1 MLRLPS
7 LVPVSGRFV
16 IAALAGVLL
25 VAAPPRPTH
34 AADAIVLG
42 VPTSVGFLEGGES
55 LKAAQLAAE
64 EINARG
70 GVAVGGEKRML
81 QIEAIDI
88 RDAAPGVP
96 VPEALLGI
104 EKIILD
110 KKVSAIVVGPFRSEA
125 LLASMD
131 LIAKHRTP
139 LLASIAMTPAFKK
152 KIAEDPK
159 YKYGFRTSLDAAYL
173 IQYLAGAM
181 AFIGKEFGFKKVFIM
196 EQDVLWAQATGK
208 AMEGWFGQNG
218 WQVVGHEAYPTG
230 ASDFSAGLLKARQT
244 GAQVI
249 LPVFD
254 MPQSGILVKQWNGM
268 KVPAL
273 MAGFISPLAGPSAFK
288 TFEGH
293 INGAINAIF
302 ELGNIPSPK
311 VPRSQTFYD
320 AYRKRWG
327 KEIESGH
334 GPAPAYESV
343 YLLSEAITRA
353 GKVDPEAIVETLEKA
368 DREGVMGRVRF
379 GKDHQV
385 VFGLDPKE
393 TATAAVYQW
402 QDGKRV
408 IVFPEALAEAK
419 IQLPAGL
426 KAAK

>member
-1 MLRLPS
+1 MLRLAPLVPS
-7 LVPVSGRFV
+7 LASVVL
-16 IAALAGVLL
+16 AAML
-25 VAAPPRPTH
+25 VAAPPRPAV

-55 LKAAQLAAE
+55 LKATQLAAE

-70 GVAVGGEKRML
+70 GVAIGGAKRML
-81 QIEAIDI
+81 QVEALDI

-110 KKVSAIVVGPFRSEA
+110 KKVNAIVVGPFRSEA
-125 LLASMD
+125 LLAGMD
-131 LIAKHRTP
+131 LISKHRVP

-152 KIAEDPK
+152 KIAEDPR

-173 IQYLAGAM
+173 IQYLSGAM
-181 AFIGKEFGFKKVFIM
+181 AFIGKEFGFKKVFVM

-208 AMEGWFGQNG
+208 AMEAWFGRNG
-218 WQVVGHEAYPTG
+218 WEVVGHEAYPTG
-230 ASDFSAGLLKARQT
+230 ASDFSAGLLKARQA

-254 MPQSGILVKQWNGM
+254 MPQSGILVKQWNSM

-273 MAGFISPLAGPSAFK
+273 MAGFISPLAGPGAWK

-293 INGAINAIF
+293 VNGAINAIF

-311 VPRSQTFYD
+311 VPRSQTFYE

-343 YLLSEAITRA
+343 YLLADALTRA
-353 GKVDPEAIVETLEKA
+353 GKADPEAIVEALEKA
-368 DREGVMGRVRF
+368 DREGAMGRVRF

-402 QDGKRV
+402 RDGKRV

-426 KAAK
+426 KPAK

>member
-1 MLRLPS
+1 MLRLLAS
-7 LVPVSGRFV
+7 LVSLAAAVLVSSALP
-16 IAALAGVLL
+16 AAGAE
-25 VAAPPRPTH
+25 P
-34 AADAIVLG
+34 IVLG
-42 VPTSVGFLEGGES
+42 VPTSLGFLEGGES
-55 LKAAQLAAE
+55 LKAATLAAE

-70 GVAVGGEKRML
+70 GVPVGGEKRPL
-81 QIEAIDI
+81 KIESLDL

-96 VPEALLGI
+96 VSEALLGM
-104 EKIILD
+104 EKMILD
-110 KKVSAIVVGPFRSEA
+110 RKVHAIVVGPFRSEA

-131 LIAKHRTP
+131 LLAKHRAP

-152 KIAEDPK
+152 KVEEDPK
-159 YKYGFRTSLDAAYL
+159 YRYGFRVSLDAVYL
-173 IQYLAGAM
+173 IQYLSGAM
-181 AFIGKEFGFKKVFIM
+181 GFVNKEFGFSKVFVM
-196 EQDVLWAQATGK
+196 HQDVLWAQATAK
-208 AMEGWFGQNG
+208 AMTGWFGKNG
-218 WQVVGHEAYPTG
+218 WQVVGTEAYPTG
-230 ASDFSAGLLKARQT
+230 ASDFSPGLLKARQA

-254 MPQSGILVKQWNGM
+254 MPQSGVLVKQWNSM

-273 MAGFISPLAGPSAFK
+273 MAGFISPLAGPGAFK

-302 ELGNIPSPK
+302 ELGNMPSPR
-311 VPRSQTFYD
+311 VPASQAFYD
-320 AYRKRWG
+320 AYAKRWG

-343 YLLSEAITRA
+343 YLLAEAIGRA
-353 GKVDPEAIVETLEKA
+353 GKLDSDAIVAELEKSNRA
-368 DREGVMGRVRF
+368 GVMGRVKF

-385 VFGLDPKE
+385 IFGLDPRE

-408 IVFPEALAEAK
+408 IVYPEALAEGR

-426 KAAK
+426 KPAK